1 MELTVLD
8 NGQGCEPIHEQS
20 SVWLRPAG
28 HARARR
34 AAGWDAAGWPP
45 TRARLARRRGAPAQ
59 PSGTSGG
66 QRHVRTRNQGEGLA
80 MAERLRV
87 LIVDDQRLL
96 CEGFR
101 KLIELEP
108 DLEVVGMAGD
118 GEEALAMVERLSATR
133 TAPDV
138 VLMDVRM
145 PRLDGI
151 AATRAFSE
159 RWPEIRVV
167 ILTTFDERELIQAG
181 LQAGAHGY
189 LLKDITAEQLATTIR
204 VVAQGQVLLHPDVAH
219 KVLASF
225 SSAPIEPAMIAPAT
239 PAFVGVSDVAQLTE
253 REREILA
260 LLARGASNREI
271 SETLFIAGG
280 TVKNHL
286 SNILGKLGVRDRTQ
300 AALKARELGLL

>member
-1 MELTVLD
+1 
-8 NGQGCEPIHEQS
+8 
-20 SVWLRPAG
+20 
-28 HARARR
+28 
-34 AAGWDAAGWPP
+34 
-45 TRARLARRRGAPAQ
+45 
-59 PSGTSGG
+59 
-66 QRHVRTRNQGEGLA
+66 

-108 DLEVVGMAGD
+108 DLEVVGMAGE
-118 GEEALAMVERLSATR
+118 GEEALAMVERLSTQRSTPA
-133 TAPDV
+133 V

-151 AATRAFSE
+151 AATRALKA

-167 ILTTFDERELIQAG
+167 ILTTFDDRELIQAG
-181 LQAGAHGY
+181 LQAGALGY
-189 LLKDITAEQLATTIR
+189 VLKDITAEQLATTIR

-219 KVLASF
+219 KVLASL
-225 SSAPIEPAMIAPAT
+225 SPAPIEPAMIAPAT

-253 REREILA
+253 REREILT

-271 SETLFIAGG
+271 SETLYIASG

-286 SNILGKLGVRDRTQ
+286 SNILSKLGVRDRTQ

>member
-1 MELTVLD
+1 MT
-8 NGQGCEPIHEQS
+8 
-20 SVWLRPAG
+20 
-28 HARARR
+28 
-34 AAGWDAAGWPP
+34 
-45 TRARLARRRGAPAQ
+45 
-59 PSGTSGG
+59 
-66 QRHVRTRNQGEGLA
+66 
-80 MAERLRV
+80 ERIRV

-101 KLIELEP
+101 QLIELEP
-108 DLEVVGMAGD
+108 NLEVVGMAGD
-118 GEEALAMVERLSATR
+118 GEEALALTEQLALAH

-151 AATRAFSE
+151 TATRAFKA

-167 ILTTFDERELIQAG
+167 ILTTFDDRELIQTG
-181 LQAGAHGY
+181 LQAGAMGY

-204 VVAQGQVLLHPDVAH
+204 VVAQGQVLLHPDVAS
-219 KVLASF
+219 KVIAAF
-225 SSAPIEPAMIAPAT
+225 SSAQSSPAETAPLT
-239 PAFVGVSDVAQLTE
+239 PAFSGVSDPTQLTE
-253 REREILA
+253 REREVLA

-271 SETLFIAGG
+271 SEALYIASG

>member
-1 MELTVLD
+1 M
-8 NGQGCEPIHEQS
+8 
-20 SVWLRPAG
+20 
-28 HARARR
+28 
-34 AAGWDAAGWPP
+34 
-45 TRARLARRRGAPAQ
+45 
-59 PSGTSGG
+59 
-66 QRHVRTRNQGEGLA
+66 
-80 MAERLRV
+80 
-87 LIVDDQRLL
+87 IVDDQRLL

-101 KLIELEP
+101 ELIELQP
-108 DLEVVGMAGD
+108 NLEVVGIAGD
-118 GEEALAMVERLSATR
+118 GEEALATVERLQTEHM
-133 TAPDV
+133 APDV

-151 AATRAFSE
+151 TATRALIE

-181 LQAGAHGY
+181 LQAGALGY
-189 LLKDITAEQLATTIR
+189 VLKDITAKQLATTIR
-204 VVAQGQVLLHPDVAH
+204 VVAQGQVLLHPDVAQ

-225 SSAPIEPAMIAPAT
+225 SYAPVEPAVTAPPT
-239 PAFVGVSDVAQLTE
+239 PAFDGESNVAQLTE

-271 SETLFIAGG
+271 SETLYIAGG

>member
-1 MELTVLD
+1 MT
-8 NGQGCEPIHEQS
+8 
-20 SVWLRPAG
+20 
-28 HARARR
+28 
-34 AAGWDAAGWPP
+34 
-45 TRARLARRRGAPAQ
+45 
-59 PSGTSGG
+59 
-66 QRHVRTRNQGEGLA
+66 
-80 MAERLRV
+80 ERIRV

-108 DLEVVGMAGD
+108 DLEVVGMAAD
-118 GEEALAMVERLSATR
+118 GEEALAMVERLQAER

-151 AATRAFSE
+151 AATRALSE

-167 ILTTFDERELIQAG
+167 ILTTFDDRALIQAG
-181 LQAGAHGY
+181 LQAGALGY
-189 LLKDITAEQLATTIR
+189 VLKDITAEQLATTIR
-204 VVAQGQVLLHPDVAH
+204 VVALGQVLLHPDVAQ

-225 SSAPIEPAMIAPAT
+225 SPAPIAPAVPAPAT
-239 PAFVGVSDVAQLTE
+239 PAFAGGNELSPLTE

-271 SETLFIAGG
+271 SETLYIASG

>member
-1 MELTVLD
+1 MT
-8 NGQGCEPIHEQS
+8 
-20 SVWLRPAG
+20 
-28 HARARR
+28 
-34 AAGWDAAGWPP
+34 
-45 TRARLARRRGAPAQ
+45 
-59 PSGTSGG
+59 
-66 QRHVRTRNQGEGLA
+66 
-80 MAERLRV
+80 ERIRV

-118 GEEALAMVERLSATR
+118 GEEALAEVERLLASR

-151 AATRAFSE
+151 AATRALKE
-159 RWPEIRVV
+159 RWPEIRVI
-167 ILTTFDERELIQAG
+167 ILTTFDDWELIQAG
-181 LQAGAHGY
+181 LQAGAQGY
-189 LLKDITAEQLATTIR
+189 LLKDITALQLATTIR
-204 VVAQGQVLLHPDVAH
+204 VVAQGQVLLHPEVAH
-219 KVLASF
+219 KVLASL
-225 SSAPIEPAMIAPAT
+225 SSVPIEPALSVPAT
-239 PAFVGVSDVAQLTE
+239 PAFVGEGDVAQLTE
-253 REREILA
+253 REREILV

-271 SETLFIAGG
+271 SETLYIASG

>member
-1 MELTVLD
+1 
-8 NGQGCEPIHEQS
+8 
-20 SVWLRPAG
+20 
-28 HARARR
+28 
-34 AAGWDAAGWPP
+34 
-45 TRARLARRRGAPAQ
+45 
-59 PSGTSGG
+59 
-66 QRHVRTRNQGEGLA
+66 

-133 TAPDV
+133 TAPNV

-151 AATRAFSE
+151 AATRAIIE

-167 ILTTFDERELIQAG
+167 ILTTFDDRELIQAG
-181 LQAGAHGY
+181 LQAGAQGY
-189 LLKDITAEQLATTIR
+189 VLKDITAEQLATTIR

-219 KVLASF
+219 KVIAAF
-225 SSAPIEPAMIAPAT
+225 PSAPIESAVAAPAT
-239 PAFVGVSDVAQLTE
+239 PAFVGVSELSQLTE

-271 SETLFIAGG
+271 SETLYIAGG